1 MSLRPSDKAWI
12 ALFAGV
18 LAWDLLAPPD
28 EMLSEAVDRYMVDHP
43 IIVTTAVGITAA
55 HLLNLLDRRPW
66 CWIDVFAHLAR
77 MGSVYEFAAHAG
89 AGLPVVLARLRLR

>member
-18 LAWDLLAPPD
+18 VAWDVLAPPG
-28 EMLSEAVDRYMVDHP
+28 EMLSEAVDRYIVEHP

-77 MGSVYEFAAHAG
+77 MGSAYEFAAHTC
-89 AGLPVVLARLRLR
+89 AGLPVVFGRSRRG

>member
-18 LAWDLLAPPD
+18 AAWDILAPPG
-28 EMLSEAVDRYMVDHP
+28 EMLSEAVDRYIVDHP

-77 MGSVYEFAAHAG
+77 MGSAYEFAAHAC
-89 AGLPVVLARLRLR
+89 AGLPVVSGRNRRG